1 MAMAINVHV
10 LLIPYVL
17 LTAQRDGWIA
27 VLCAWICVIP
37 IVFVVHRLAT
47 QLRQQ
52 HLIVWMTRILG
63 RWSLVMRCLIALW
76 LIAIASVSLRDVVH
90 WTHVSF
96 LAMTPLALLGLLFAC
111 TCVYA
116 TFAGWRVLATVTG
129 ILLPIVCIFGFVV
142 ALGNLTQKDY
152 SRLLPIGEFGWMPI
166 GEGALYA
173 LSGLCEIVLILFALP
188 RTQGTVRLWH
198 WFVFSFLIALLAI
211 GPITGAIAT
220 FGPQAAMTQ
229 RFPVFEQWRLLQMGR
244 FISHT
249 DFLAI
254 FQWLSGAF
262 VRITLSWLLL
272 LDVIACTTKRQRQI
286 SIVAIAVVTAALAG
300 LPLSDITFVQTMQMI
315 LPWTSLYVF
324 TIIFILI
331 VCASAAHFFRRR
343 NSKR

>member
-1 MAMAINVHV
+1 
-10 LLIPYVL
+10 
-17 LTAQRDGWIA
+17 
-27 VLCAWICVIP
+27 
-37 IVFVVHRLAT
+37 
-47 QLRQQ
+47 
-52 HLIVWMTRILG
+52 
-63 RWSLVMRCLIALW
+63 
-76 LIAIASVSLRDVVH
+76 
-90 WTHVSF
+90 
-96 LAMTPLALLGLLFAC
+96 
-111 TCVYA
+111 
-116 TFAGWRVLATVTG
+116 
-129 ILLPIVCIFGFVV
+129 
-142 ALGNLTQKDY
+142 
-152 SRLLPIGEFGWMPI
+152 
-166 GEGALYA
+166 
-173 LSGLCEIVLILFALP
+173 
-188 RTQGTVRLWH
+188 
-198 WFVFSFLIALLAI
+198 
-211 GPITGAIAT
+211 
-220 FGPQAAMTQ
+220 MTQ
-229 RFPVFEQWRLLQMGR
+229 RFPVFEQWRLLQLGR